1 MLLYYHKNIN
11 TVHQYRPFLMLT
23 ALFAL
28 ASALGLIHGAS
39 ALQTTF
45 DLTKGNSTIWF
56 GGEKIGK
63 LVLTTN
69 DDLGPG
75 TMVNIT
81 VHVNQSPSENKVFEI
96 EKNLQNINGLRNI
109 F

>member
-1 MLLYYHKNIN
+1 MLLHYHKNIN
-11 TVHQYRPFLMLT
+11 TVHQFRPFLMLT
-23 ALFAL
+23 AFFAL
-28 ASALGLIHGAS
+28 ASALVLIHGAS
-39 ALQTTF
+39 ALQSTF

-56 GGEKIGK
+56 GEEKIGK

-75 TMVNIT
+75 TMVNIK

-96 EKNLQNINGLRNI
+96 DKNCKILMG
-109 F
+109 